1 MTFSPPSS
9 RILVAEDHQVSRH
22 LLERNLANWGFEV
35 VTAEN
40 GLQAAAVLEREDAPP
55 IAIIDWMMPKLD
67 GLEVCA
73 RVRRNAQ
80 RPYIYL
86 ILLTA
91 KAQRDEIARGL
102 EAGADDYVVK
112 PFDPDELRARI
123 KVGQRVVGLE
133 RALAKRVAD
142 LERALEDVKTL
153 KKLLP
158 ICMYCKRIR
167 DDRDYWHQIEEYIH
181 AETGSDFSHGICP
194 HCMSE
199 IRKGHNPLSPQREPT
214 GAAS

>member
-1 MTFSPPSS
+1 
-9 RILVAEDHQVSRH
+9 
-22 LLERNLANWGFEV
+22 
-35 VTAEN
+35 
-40 GLQAAAVLEREDAPP
+40 
-55 IAIIDWMMPKLD
+55 
-67 GLEVCA
+67 
-73 RVRRNAQ
+73 
-80 RPYIYL
+80 
-86 ILLTA
+86 
-91 KAQRDEIARGL
+91 
-102 EAGADDYVVK
+102 VVK

-142 LERALEDVKTL
+142 LERAVEDVKTL